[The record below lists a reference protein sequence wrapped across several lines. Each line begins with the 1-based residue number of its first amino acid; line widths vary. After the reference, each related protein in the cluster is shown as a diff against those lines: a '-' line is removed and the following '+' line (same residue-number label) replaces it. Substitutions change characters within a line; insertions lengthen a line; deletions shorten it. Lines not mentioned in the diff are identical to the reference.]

1 MHVSSSGVTI
11 SFDHPGGDAIFVSHA
26 HADHLNGLKNK
37 KEKQLIASQETM
49 KLGDLH
55 GTIVDY
61 PGTKMHIA
69 GHMLGAR
76 QISIEEDGKKTVY
89 TGDICLHDTD
99 ITKGAEILECDR
111 LILDATYG
119 EPAYLFPEYSQVS
132 ESICKWVGRGLADRK
147 NLIIG
152 AYELGKSQE
161 LIKILNKGLGFAPVV
176 TEKMA
181 GFSEVYNEF
190 GANLDFLEVGSDEAE
205 EVMKKEFVAIV
216 PMRHAKRYF
225 AHRLSEAFNRE
236 TLSAVA
242 TGWALNYRFNVDA
255 SFPLSDHADFLDL
268 KEYIS
273 LSNAKEIEFFQ
284 GDGRKLIEK

>member
-1 MHVSSSGVTI
+1 MHATSSGIKI

-26 HADHLNGLKNK
+26 HADHLNGLRNK
-37 KEKQLIASQETM
+37 KEKQLIASEETV

-55 GTIVDY
+55 GTLICQ
-61 PGTKMHIA
+61 PGVSMHNA

-99 ITKGAEILECDR
+99 ISKGAEILECDR

-119 EPAYLFPEYSQVS
+119 DPAYSFPEYSQVS
-132 ESICKWVGRGLADRK
+132 ESICKWVNDGISKGK

-161 LIKILNKGLGFAPVV
+161 LIKIINKGLGVAPVV

-181 GFSEVYNEF
+181 GFSNIYNEF
-190 GANLDFLEVGSDEAE
+190 GVNLDFLEVGSDEAE
-205 EVMKKEFVAIV
+205 EIMKKEFVAIV

-225 AHRLSEAFNRE
+225 ANRLGEAFGRE

-242 TGWALNYRFNVDA
+242 TGWALHYRFNVDSA
-255 SFPLSDHADFLDL
+255 FPLSDHADFSDL

-273 LSNAKEIEFFQ
+273 VSNAKEIEFFQ
-284 GDGRKLIEK
+284 GDGRKLLE